1 MPSIPGIDKNDF
13 MNMAPKEARGV
24 QYSLFA
30 MVLENQR
37 KLQKMKYINTVI
49 IGITGLM
56 GGAVAH
62 WVQSGFF
69 KGVGP

>member
-1 MPSIPGIDKNDF
+1 MSAIPGIDKEDF
-13 MNMAPKEARGV
+13 MNMTPKDARGV

-37 KLQKMKYINTVI
+37 KLQKMKYINTAI

-56 GGAVAH
+56 GGASAIFI
-62 WVQSGFF
+62 QTAFF
-69 KGVGP
+69 KLFSN